1 MPHPM
6 GSSVPVLSSF
16 SDFEERLSRLGQF
29 RMVPGLSRIKGAL
42 EDLGLE
48 RPARA
53 IVQVVGTNGKGST
66 SCFLESLGRAAG
78 VRTGLYSSPHL
89 VSVRER
95 VKVDGGMLPEEL
107 WLEAAG
113 ATLECAAKR
122 ELTYFEWLTL
132 LGAWIFREQGVEL
145 AVVEAG
151 LGGRFDATTALAADL
166 VVVTPID
173 LDHQRI
179 LGDTPAAIAADKAG
193 AMRRGKPVVSA
204 AQLPEAA
211 AVLRREAGER
221 GAGLSF
227 AGERFQ
233 WRDSPLVT
241 AGQGA
246 TYLDTVTLRLP
257 GGHQKSNALL
267 ALESWYAAGERFAW
281 DLAPELC
288 RTGLETAW
296 LPGRMQRIPWDP
308 ELVLDAAHNP
318 AGMRVLRRALD
329 ALGIR
334 PELVVFTCL
343 KDKEVQALCRELLQL
358 TAGPVLVPQLKETER
373 SLPAEY
379 LAWLVGPQAEAVAG
393 VDVALKRARQSRG
406 PVLVCGS
413 LFLLAEVF
421 RLRPEWMRA
430 EEQLEARS

>member
-1 MPHPM
+1 M
-6 GSSVPVLSSF
+6 GSRVPKLSSYG
-16 SDFEERLSRLGQF
+16 DFAERLSRLGQF

-53 IVQVVGTNGKGST
+53 VVQVVGTNGKGST
-66 SCFLESLGRAAG
+66 SCFLESLARAAG

-95 VKVDGGMLPEEL
+95 VKVGGGMLPEKL
-107 WLEAAG
+107 WLDAAR
-113 ATLECAAKR
+113 ATQECAAKR

-166 VVVTPID
+166 LVVTPID

-204 AQLPEAA
+204 AQPPEAA
-211 AVLRREAGER
+211 AVLCREARER

-233 WRDSPLVT
+233 WRDSSLVT

-246 TYLDTVTLRLP
+246 TFLDTVTLRLP
-257 GGHQKSNALL
+257 GGHQKANALL
-267 ALESWYAAGERFAW
+267 ALESWFAAGECFAW

-296 LPGRMQRIPWDP
+296 LPGRMQLIPGDP

-318 AGMRVLRRALD
+318 AGMRVLHRALD
-329 ALGIR
+329 TLGIR

-379 LAWLVGPQAEAVAG
+379 LAWLVGPQAQAVAG
-393 VDVALKRARQSRG
+393 VDAALKRARQSRG

-421 RLRPEWMRA
+421 TLHPAFLSPELRVGA
-430 EEQLEARS
+430 